1 MLKVFNKDP
10 HFMRDAVIV
19 DNYAAA
25 WDIICSMQQ
34 RLGKS
39 ILAVGKD
46 IKSTTEDMV
55 AEMIDEESAIICIYY
70 GEEVTEEDANALG
83 AALEEKYPEVEV
95 EIHFGGQPIYYYVI
109 SVE

>member
-34 RLGKS
+34 KLGKGILTVGRETWEDLRLVEHFPDFVWEENVKAVYINSDKTLLIPTPSKYNRANVLKLIRSFGLHYS
-39 ILAVGKD
+39 IR
-46 IKSTTEDMV
+46 
-55 AEMIDEESAIICIYY
+55 
-70 GEEVTEEDANALG
+70 
-83 AALEEKYPEVEV
+83 
-95 EIHFGGQPIYYYVI
+95 EI
-109 SVE
+109 

>member
-34 RLGKS
+34 RLGKG
-39 ILAVGKD
+39 ILTVGRETWEELGLAEYFPNYVWADDVKAVYVNSDKTLIIPAPSKYNRANILKL
-46 IKSTTEDMV
+46 IKFFGLRYSV
-55 AEMIDEESAIICIYY
+55 R
-70 GEEVTEEDANALG
+70 
-83 AALEEKYPEVEV
+83 
-95 EIHFGGQPIYYYVI
+95 EI
-109 SVE
+109 

>member
-34 RLGKS
+34 RLGKG
-39 ILAVGKD
+39 ILLVGR
-46 IKSTTEDMV
+46 
-55 AEMIDEESAIICIYY
+55 
-70 GEEVTEEDANALG
+70 VTW
-83 AALEEKYPEVEV
+83 
-95 EIHFGGQPIYYYVI
+95 EI
-109 SVE
+109 

>member
-34 RLGKS
+34 KLGKGILTVGRETWEDLRLVEHVPDFVVADDVKAVYVNSDKTLIIPAPRRYSRANVLKLINFFGLHYS
-39 ILAVGKD
+39 IR
-46 IKSTTEDMV
+46 
-55 AEMIDEESAIICIYY
+55 
-70 GEEVTEEDANALG
+70 
-83 AALEEKYPEVEV
+83 
-95 EIHFGGQPIYYYVI
+95 EI
-109 SVE
+109 